1 MNYFTPS
8 ALPFFFGVAVF
19 DFEGNNIVLNL
30 HAAMKE
36 PEEIFKV
43 MKYVLILYVFM
54 IASFSAVCYIGF
66 GEDLLDMVTLNL
78 PHDNLTS
85 TLQIFYSFGLL
96 GSYPLQML
104 PVF

>member
-1 MNYFTPS
+1 M
-8 ALPFFFGVAVF
+8 F
-19 DFEGNNIVLNL
+19 DFEGNNIIINL

-36 PEEIFKV
+36 PQKIFYTMRV
-43 MKYVLILYVFM
+43 VLVIYVFM
-54 IASFSAVCYIGF
+54 IATFSAICYACYGS
-66 GEDLLDMVTLNL
+66 ELLDMVTLNL

-96 GSYPLQML
+96 GSYPLQMF